1 MNLQKHLKKSLAVLI
16 TGALV
21 VSIMLPAFAELN
33 GDINADQEQTQGY
46 TYSAPTEPM
55 EVDENIITAS
65 AHRAASPI
73 LGMMG
78 VNATS
83 GFGMINGS
91 APSDLASAQNCAALG
106 IWGSSLNENPDPY
119 YWNYFY
125 NFYAEE
131 TEGAE
136 PVASSVDGGTALTN
150 GNWAGSP
157 VIADTTLFEEYG
169 NISGSIATRPDIL
182 VGCAS
187 SNSGDDVSGYDS
199 QLETIH
205 SFTPDSE
212 YYHEGDETYSP
223 ELVSYQTTYIKQMI
237 ESVKRLANAITQVEE
252 ETGKTTRYGDVQVI
266 ANDYEK
272 YVYGVI
278 AYVQEELAAKGLEEK
293 TVAVLTAI
301 NEDGTYTIA
310 DSLATSATSLVR
322 GYEYA
327 MCVSKSLVDEVGSTT
342 VTLEELLSA
351 DVIITINNQNITKT
365 DLEQSFGTETYN
377 GILITNTPATLY
389 GMTMNSVENAMGYAY
404 IIGSM
409 YSDVLNIDPVELCA
423 YFYQHFWHVT
433 DLDSL
438 ATVVKT
444 NFSETILPDGVTG
457 TLSANYSAATVEAK
471 LAKGIAYYQAN
482 EAAFDTD
489 EYTLIG
495 MSEWAPDTASGIG
508 SGSAST
514 VFTDVSE
521 TAWYA
526 DAVTWAYNAGVTA
539 GTSDTTFSPN
549 MTCNR
554 AQIVTFLWN
563 AAGQPAPASSGNP
576 FTDVSET
583 EWYYDAVLWAVE
595 NGITAGTSATTF
607 SPNTNCDRAQIV
619 TFLWNAAGQPAP
631 ADGENPFTDVS
642 ETEWY
647 YDAVLWAV
655 ENGVTAG
662 TSATTFSPSTIC
674 DRAQAVT
681 FLYNDLT

>member
-1 MNLQKHLKKSLAVLI
+1 MNVQKHLKKSLAVLM
-16 TGALV
+16 TGALIV
-21 VSIMLPAFAELN
+21 TTIVPAFAALN
-33 GDINADQEQTQGY
+33 GDIDSSQEQTQGY
-46 TYSAPTEPM
+46 TYSAPTQPM
-55 EVDENIITAS
+55 EVDPNIITAS

-78 VNATS
+78 LNATS

-125 NFYAEE
+125 NFYAAE
-131 TEGAE
+131 TEGVE
-136 PVASSVDGGTALTN
+136 PVASSADGGTALTN

-157 VIADTTLFEEYG
+157 VSADTTLFEEYG

-187 SNSGDDVSGYDS
+187 SNSGGDVSGYDS
-199 QLETIH
+199 QIETINN
-205 SFTPDSE
+205 FDPDGP
-212 YYHEGDETYSP
+212 YYQEGDETYSP
-223 ELVSYQTTYIKQMI
+223 KLVSYQTTYIKQMI
-237 ESVKRLANAITQVEE
+237 ESVQRLADAISEVEE

-266 ANDYEK
+266 AGDYEK

-310 DSLATSATSLVR
+310 DSLSTSATSLVR

-327 MCVSKSLVDEVGSTT
+327 MCVSKSLVDEVGSTV
-342 VTLEELLSA
+342 VTLDQLLSA
-351 DVIITINNQNITKT
+351 DAIITINNQNITKT
-365 DLEQSFGTETYN
+365 ALEASFGTESYD

-409 YSDVLNIDPVELCA
+409 YSDILNIDPVELCA

-471 LAKGIAYYQAN
+471 LTKGMTYYAAH
-482 EAAFDTD
+482 EAEFDSG
-489 EYTLIG
+489 EYELIG
-495 MSEWAPDTASGIG
+495 MDQWEIDTTSGIG
-508 SGSAST
+508 ADSKT
-514 VFTDVSE
+514 PFTDVE
-521 TAWYA
+521 DTDYFAA
-526 DAVTWAYNAGVTA
+526 PVAWAYKAGVTA
-539 GTSDTTFSPN
+539 GTSDTTFGPN
-549 MTCNR
+549 ETCTR
-554 AQIVTFLWN
+554 GQIVTFLWA
-563 AAGQPAPASSGNP
+563 AAGKPEPVTTVNP
-576 FTDVSET
+576 FSDVKESD
-583 EWYYDAVLWAVE
+583 YYYEAVLWAAE
-595 NGITAGTSATTF
+595 NGITAGTGDGKF
-607 SPNTNCDRAQIV
+607 SPKESCTRGQIV
-619 TFLWNAAGQPAP
+619 TFLWSYEGKDTPDASA
-631 ADGENPFTDVS
+631 NPFSDVKES
-642 ETEWY
+642 DY
-647 YDAVLWAV
+647 YYAAVQWAV

-662 TSATTFSPSTIC
+662 TSTTTFSPSAACT
-674 DRAQAVT
+674 RAHAVT
-681 FLYNDLT
+681 FLYADMT